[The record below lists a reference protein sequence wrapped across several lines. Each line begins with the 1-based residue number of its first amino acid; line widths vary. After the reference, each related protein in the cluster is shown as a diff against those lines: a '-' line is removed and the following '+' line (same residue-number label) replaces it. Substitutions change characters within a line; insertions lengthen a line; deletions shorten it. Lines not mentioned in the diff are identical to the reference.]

1 MKRFTI
7 AVVLIVAAAGMLG
20 AAEKT
25 LEVSFGPVQEL
36 VQAKCAACHEW
47 PGSVEGIL
55 GVVTPG
61 DPAESPMWKMV
72 SADLMPP
79 DEPLSDAE
87 KTLLQNWIAAGAPTD
102 ATAADATTGATTD
115 EAEAPAAPSTFL
127 GFKSK
132 TRVPHGLGLHLERP
146 VSRRRHRRRGA
157 VGDA

>member
-1 MKRFTI
+1 
-7 AVVLIVAAAGMLG
+7 MLG

-47 PGSVEGIL
+47 PGSVEGVL
-55 GVVTPG
+55 GVVKPG

-79 DEPLSDAE
+79 DEPLADAE
-87 KTLLQNWIAAGAPTD
+87 KTLLQDWIAAGAPTD

-115 EAEAPAAPSTFL
+115 EAEAPADAVDIPRVQEQD
-127 GFKSK
+127 
-132 TRVPHGLGLHLERP
+132 RVPHGLGLHLERP
-146 VSRRRHRRRGA
+146 VPRRRHRRRGA